1 MFKDTLLSILERH
14 ELYISRCIQLA
25 LQGTYAAMPNP
36 SVGAVVV
43 HNNRIIGE
51 GFTSP
56 YGGPHAEP
64 NAIASVQNQELL
76 KESTLYVSLEPCSHF
91 GKTPP
96 CCDLVI
102 EKKIPKVVIGT
113 VDPFAKVCGRGIQKM
128 RDAGIEV
135 TVGVLEKECQDSNK
149 RFFTFHNQ
157 KRPYIILKWA
167 ESIDHFIA
175 PIQRATNRPFW
186 ISNTYSK
193 QLVHQWRSEEMAF
206 LVGTQTVLSDNP
218 SLTTRDWYGKSPIRV
233 FIDRVGK
240 IDNSFSIKDNS
251 VKTICITANQDL
263 ISTDT
268 LIYEHADFNQPLV
281 PQILDILYRH
291 QIMSV
296 VVEGGTHTLQHF
308 IDAELWDEARVFIG
322 NTPITEGIPA
332 PHFSRF
338 DKVVKHR
345 ILDNELRIVY
355 RK

>member
-43 HNNRIIGE
+43 HNGRIIGE

-64 NAIASVQNQELL
+64 NAIASVKNQELL

-102 EKKIPKVVIGT
+102 EKQIPKVVIGT

-128 RDAGIEV
+128 RDAGVEV
-135 TVGVLEKECQDSNK
+135 IVEVLEKECQESNK
-149 RFFTFHNQ
+149 RFFTFHNK

-167 ESIDHFIA
+167 ESQDGFIA
-175 PIQRATNRPFW
+175 PITRDTHRPFW

-193 QLVHQWRSEEMAF
+193 QLVHKWRSEEMAF

-218 SLTTRDWYGKSPIRV
+218 SLTTRDWYGDSPIRV
-233 FIDRVGK
+233 FLDRSGK
-240 IDNSFSIKDNS
+240 IDHTFSIKAET
-251 VKTICITANQDL
+251 VKTICITADQSL
-263 ISTDT
+263 VSTEN
-268 LIYEHADFNQPLV
+268 LVYEYADFTDNLLQ
-281 PQILDILYRH
+281 QIIDILYKH
-291 QIMSV
+291 NIMSV
-296 VVEGGTHTLQHF
+296 VIEGGTQTLQSF
-308 IDAELWDEARVFIG
+308 IDAKLWDEARIFTGETILG
-322 NTPITEGIPA
+322 NGIAAPVLTE
-332 PHFSRF
+332 F
-338 DKVVKHR
+338 DNAVKHR

-355 RK
+355 PK